1 MRTTTLGTALLSIS
15 IVSAFVSVLFSNVSF
30 AILSVSFATSY
41 IYAYRRFVSELERI
55 SLKIERK
62 VLDEM
67 PFAAEPMSIS
77 VEVLNTDPMAVRGTF
92 EDVLP
97 EDCKLYAGSNK
108 SDITLPPRSVLR
120 LSYSMIPEKRGPHVI
135 PGMRIDRTDAFG
147 LFDEE
152 QMVEHRSIVNV
163 HTEKGSI
170 DAARK
175 IAGKEHLEFSGIG
188 RNPAVVLREL
198 EFDGIRDYVPGDRA
212 RDIHWKLLPKL
223 NKLMTKTY
231 RKEGSVRTMVF
242 IDCGRSMRLEAY
254 KVAKIDHALNLS
266 MQLSNVLLSSL
277 HPAGVA
283 TFDEMHVIDKVS
295 PGLGKH
301 QFEKIVNVL
310 RNVPS
315 SVKQQESASQEPS
328 QAKPANSLPLRIGKP
343 AAGDDGKEFLS
354 ALDKLSASGSRRRLG
369 IGLEGGIK
377 EVLASS
383 KGQQQ
388 LFLVISDL
396 MSSRDA
402 VLAGAKICQST
413 GNRMLVI
420 HTYDDWYKN
429 SGTDLDLPNA
439 ERLYEGLSESI
450 KVEAALRGLGAS
462 YIRIGPADTAPRI
475 VRAIRRGKT

>member
-1 MRTTTLGTALLSIS
+1 MGTALLSMS
-15 IVSAFVSVLFSNVSF
+15 IVFAFVSVLFANVSF
-30 AILSVSFATSY
+30 AVLSLSFATSY
-41 IYAYRRFVSELERI
+41 VYAYRRFVSELERT
-55 SLKIERK
+55 SLKIDRK

-67 PFAAEPMSIS
+67 PFAKEPVSIS

-92 EDVLP
+92 EDMLP
-97 EDCKLYAGSNK
+97 EDCVLYAGSNK
-108 SDITLPPRSVLR
+108 TSLTLPPRSILR
-120 LSYSMIPEKRGPHVI
+120 LSYSMLPEKRGPHVI

-152 QMVEHRSIVNV
+152 QMVEHASVVNV
-163 HTEKGSI
+163 HTEKGSLE
-170 DAARK
+170 AARK
-175 IAGKEHLEFSGIG
+175 IAGKEHLEFSGMG

-198 EFDGIRDYVPGDRA
+198 EFDGIREYVPGDRA

-242 IDCGRSMRLEAY
+242 IDCGRSMRLKAY
-254 KVAKIDHALNLS
+254 KVAKVDHALNLS
-266 MQLSNVLLSSL
+266 MQLSNVLLSSF

-295 PGLGKH
+295 PGLGRH
-301 QFEKIVNVL
+301 QFDKIVKVL

-315 SVKQQESASQEPS
+315 SVKQHETASEEPA
-328 QAKPANSLPLRIGKP
+328 QAKPATVLPMKIGVSKG
-343 AAGDDGKEFLS
+343 ADDGKGFLS
-354 ALDKLSASGSRRRLG
+354 ALDKLSTSGARRKLG
-369 IGLEGGIK
+369 FGLEGGVK
-377 EVLASS
+377 EVLAGSR
-383 KGQQQ
+383 GQQQ

-396 MSSRDA
+396 ISSRDA

-420 HTYDDWYKN
+420 HTYDDWYKDP
-429 SGTDLDLPNA
+429 GTDLDIPKA
-439 ERLYEGLSESI
+439 ERLYEDLTESI
-450 KVEAALRGLGAS
+450 KVEAALRGFGAL